1 VETRYRH
8 TDFAPVRGELPLK
21 PSRASLL
28 GGAPKGMQPPREIVS
43 RPVVSTRT
51 PRKRTPALQDEVPRV
66 HPQTIPEPR
75 YVIPPARRTED
86 ARILRRPARGT
97 EAGPERAPPPRP
109 PRYEEVRK
117 LMPPPPAVI
126 LREQATTRGQTTTRE
141 QSTGQREIRT
151 VPRPAQPAVVAPPAS
166 RPSAPGGVQTPRA
179 PAGSMPPPATTTRS
193 QTTPR
198 EQSIERR
205 EVRPV
210 PRPVQPAVVAP
221 PASRPAVPG
230 SVQAPRARTEA
241 APQRGEA
248 REGARERPLPGQ
260 PASQTYRGRDR
271 ENRDAR

>member
-1 VETRYRH
+1 V
-8 TDFAPVRGELPLK
+8 
-21 PSRASLL
+21 
-28 GGAPKGMQPPREIVS
+28 QPPREIVS
-43 RPVVSTRT
+43 RPVVSTRM
-51 PRKRTPALQDEVPRV
+51 PRERVQPWPDAAPRARTPAVP
-66 HPQTIPEPR
+66 ESR
-75 YVIPPARRTED
+75 YVIPPTRRAED
-86 ARILRRPARGT
+86 ARTLPRPARGT
-97 EAGPERAPPPRP
+97 EAGPERVPPPRP

-117 LMPPPPAVI
+117 SMPPPPAVI
-126 LREQATTRGQTTTRE
+126 PREQAITRGQSTTRE

-166 RPSAPGGVQTPRA
+166 RPAVPGSVQSPRA
-179 PAGSMPPPATTTRS
+179 RTESMPPPPVTMRG

-198 EQSIERR
+198 EQSTERR
-205 EVRPV
+205 EVGPV
-210 PRPVQPAVVAP
+210 PRPPQPAVVAP

-271 ENRDAR
+271 ESRDTR